1 MTDKSEVLANFFSSV
16 FTEEDVKN
24 LPKMNIRN
32 NTHNEVEIITQKEVK
47 RLLVDLNTAKSRALI
62 ERTRKYYLN

>member
-16 FTEEDVKN
+16 FTEEDAKN